1 MTPGMTGWPVLGD
14 RPTPAWDAG
23 KAKGAVCHRPM
34 LRFALDLG
42 SPLLVGLLLGW
53 LAPRLPALLASS
65 LVRWGIPLSLMA
77 LLLRSGLG
85 GELLITG
92 LAAALITTTALLA
105 ICLLPPLRAAVPQ
118 AALRLGAVVGNT
130 GYFGIPVA
138 LALLPRA
145 ALGHSI
151 TYDLVGTLITWSV
164 GPPLLAGQAPQPRHL
179 LAQFAGSPAVRGIG
193 LALLIQATP
202 WRTTLGELLW
212 LPARGVLLLALAVV
226 GMRLGAMLRP
236 AGGGIGLGERGGDG
250 AAPAASES
258 AAARASALVA
268 ALGYK
273 LLVLPLL
280 ALAVAALLGLPSLIR
295 EAVVLQAATPTA
307 VSALLLAEAAG
318 RDQDRTALL
327 VLWSTGLALA
337 AVPAWWWL
345 LGQPGAH

>member
-1 MTPGMTGWPVLGD
+1 
-14 RPTPAWDAG
+14 
-23 KAKGAVCHRPM
+23 
-34 LRFALDLG
+34 
-42 SPLLVGLLLGW
+42 
-53 LAPRLPALLASS
+53 
-65 LVRWGIPLSLMA
+65 MA

-164 GPPLLAGQAPQPRHL
+164 GPPLLAGRTPEPRQL
-179 LAQFAGSPAVRGIG
+179 LALFATSPAVRGIG
-193 LALLIQATP
+193 LALLIQTTP
-202 WRTTLGELLW
+202 WRAALSEVLW

-226 GMRLGAMLRP
+226 GLRLGAMLRQQGGGEIS
-236 AGGGIGLGERGGDG
+236 AGGLEQGGRDAAAG
-250 AAPAASES
+250 AAAGG
-258 AAARASALVA
+258 RALAA
-268 ALGYK
+268 ALGFK
-273 LLVLPLL
+273 LLALPLL
-280 ALAVAALLGLPSLIR
+280 ALAVATLLGLHGLIR
-295 EAVVLQAATPTA
+295 EAVVLQAAAPTA
-307 VSALLLAEAAG
+307 ISALLLAEAAG
-318 RDQDRTALL
+318 RDQERTALL

-337 AVPAWWWL
+337 TVPVWWWL
-345 LGQPGAH
+345 LDKPGLT

>member
-1 MTPGMTGWPVLGD
+1 
-14 RPTPAWDAG
+14 
-23 KAKGAVCHRPM
+23 M
-34 LRFALDLG
+34 LRFALDLV
-42 SPLLVGLLLGW
+42 SPLLVGLVLGW
-53 LAPRLPALLASS
+53 QAPRLPALLASS
-65 LVRWGIPLSLMA
+65 LVRWGIPLSLMG

-85 GELLITG
+85 GDLLITG
-92 LAAALITTTALLA
+92 LAAALINSSALVA

-138 LALLPRA
+138 LALLPHA

-164 GPPLLAGQAPQPRHL
+164 GPPLLAGQAPHPRRL
-179 LAQFAGSPAVRGIG
+179 LALLAGSPAVRGIG

-202 WRTTLGELLW
+202 WRTPLGALLW

-226 GMRLGAMLRP
+226 GMRLGSMLRTP
-236 AGGGIGLGERGGDG
+236 GGGIGLGGRDGG
-250 AAPAASES
+250 
-258 AAARASALVA
+258 SALVA

-345 LGQPGAH
+345 LGQPGVH